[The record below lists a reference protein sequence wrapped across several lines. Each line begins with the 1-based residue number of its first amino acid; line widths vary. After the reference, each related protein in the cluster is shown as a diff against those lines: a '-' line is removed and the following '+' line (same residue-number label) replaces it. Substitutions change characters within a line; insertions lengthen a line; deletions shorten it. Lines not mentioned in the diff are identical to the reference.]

1 MGFKTVIS
9 LGMTGIIVA
18 LGGAFTLSSG
28 TGCSPHQIDVTA
40 SASTGTPISGFS
52 GDQLV
57 NAAEIMNAAT
67 TAGLSGQAQVLGV
80 MTAIGESGLRN
91 LTYGD
96 AVQGVT
102 NPDGTATSSLGLSQ
116 QQQWWGSVKDRLDPA
131 RSAAL
136 FFSRLAG
143 LSGWEKLT
151 PTAAAHEIQ
160 ANADPNFYTP
170 FVKPASEIVAALNS
184 GTGSATRAGGSCGVS
199 GMSADSQALAL
210 ELVTHLDDGTLT
222 GPANHMAQI
231 RSIAQGTVVPNCG
244 IDPRILQVMVIAVRQ
259 FDHVGVSSI
268 NRKCTDEIL
277 GAGKLSSH
285 YIDGGGHAVDFNT
298 LDGRPLT
305 GADGLSLRLIGLLD
319 PLMPAGSRVG
329 QAQCRAHDGVSL
341 TLQRFGQLND
351 FCTHLHVDLGSAT
364 GQLSLN

>member
-1 MGFKTVIS
+1 MGFKTIVS

-28 TGCSPHQIDVTA
+28 TGCSPPHIDVSA
-40 SASTGTPISGFS
+40 SANTGTPISGFS

-67 TAGLSGQAQVLGV
+67 SDGLSGQAQVLGV

-96 AVQGVT
+96 AAHGVT
-102 NPDGTATSSLGLSQ
+102 NPDGTATSSLGLFQ
-116 QQQWWGSVKDRLDPA
+116 QQQWWGSVQDRLDPS
-131 RSAAL
+131 RSAEL
-136 FFSRLAG
+136 FFSRLSG

-151 PTAAAHEIQ
+151 PTAAAHAVQ

-184 GTGSATRAGGSCGVS
+184 GAGGGNSAGGSCGVS

-222 GPANHMAQI
+222 GPAKHMAQI
-231 RSIAQGTVVPNCG
+231 RSIAQGSVVPNCG
-244 IDPRILQVMVIAVRQ
+244 IDSRILQVMVITVRQ
-259 FDHVGVSSI
+259 FTHVGVSSI
-268 NRKCTDEIL
+268 NRNCTHEIL

-298 LDGRPLT
+298 LNGRALT

-319 PLMPAGSRVG
+319 PLVPAGSRVG
-329 QAQCRAHDGVSL
+329 QAQCRARDGVSL
-341 TLQRFGQLND
+341 TLQHFGQLND
-351 FCTHLHVDLGSAT
+351 FCTHLHVEMGSAT

>member
-1 MGFKTVIS
+1 MGFKTFVAT
-9 LGMTGIIVA
+9 GMTGIVVA

-28 TGCSPHQIDVTA
+28 TGCSPPHIDA
-40 SASTGTPISGFS
+40 SASANAGTPISGFS

-57 NAAEIMNAAT
+57 NAAQIMNAAT
-67 TAGLSGQAQVLGV
+67 TAGLSQQAQVLGV

-96 AVQGVT
+96 AAAGVV
-102 NPDGTATSSLGLSQ
+102 NPDGTATSSLGLFQ
-116 QQQWWGSVKDRLDPA
+116 QQQWWGTAQDRLDPS

-136 FFSRLAG
+136 FFSRLSG
-143 LSGWEKLT
+143 LPGWEKLT
-151 PTAAAHEIQ
+151 PTAAAHAVQ

-170 FVKPASEIVAALNS
+170 FVKPAAEIVAALSS

-199 GMSADSQALAL
+199 GISADSQALAL

-231 RSIAQGTVVPNCG
+231 RAIAEGTVVPDCG
-244 IDPRILQVMVIAVRQ
+244 IDSRILQTMVITVRQ
-259 FDHVGVSSI
+259 FDRVGVSSI

-285 YIDGGGHAVDFNT
+285 YADGGGHAVDFNT
-298 LDGRPLT
+298 LDGRALT

-319 PLMPAGSRVG
+319 PLMPTGSQVG
-329 QAQCRAHDGVSL
+329 QAQCRAGDGVSL
-341 TLQRFGQLND
+341 TLQHFGQFND

-364 GQLSLN
+364 GKLSLN

>member
-1 MGFKTVIS
+1 MGFKTFVS
-9 LGMTGIIVA
+9 LGMTGIIVT
-18 LGGAFTLSSG
+18 LGGAFALSSG
-28 TGCSPHQIDVTA
+28 IGCSPPQIDATA
-40 SASTGTPISGFS
+40 SANTDTPISGFS
-52 GDQLV
+52 GDQLI
-57 NAAEIMNAAT
+57 NAAQIMNAAT
-67 TAGLSGQAQVLGV
+67 TAGLSEQAQVLGV

-96 AVQGVT
+96 AGQGVT
-102 NPDGTATSSLGLSQ
+102 NPDGTATSSLGLFQ
-116 QQQWWGSVKDRLDPA
+116 QQQWWGSVKDRLDPS

-136 FFSRLAG
+136 FYSRLSG

-151 PTAAAHEIQ
+151 PTAAAHAVQ

-170 FVKPASEIVAALNS
+170 FVKPASEIVAALGS
-184 GTGSATRAGGSCGVS
+184 GSSSGNRAGSSCGAS
-199 GMSADSQALAL
+199 GISTDSQTLAL
-210 ELVTHLDDGTLT
+210 ELVTHLDNGTFT
-222 GPANHMAQI
+222 GPANHMSQI
-231 RSIAQGTVVPNCG
+231 RLIAGGTVVPDCG
-244 IDPRILQVMVIAVRQ
+244 IDSRILQVMVIAVRQ

-285 YIDGGGHAVDFNT
+285 YIDGGGHAVDFNV
-298 LDGRPLT
+298 LNARALT

-329 QAQCRAHDGVSL
+329 QAQCRAQDGVSL
-341 TLQRFGQLND
+341 TLQHFGQLND

-364 GQLSLN
+364 GRLSLK

>member
-1 MGFKTVIS
+1 MGFKTIIS

-18 LGGAFTLSSG
+18 LGGAFAMSSG
-28 TGCSPHQIDVTA
+28 TGCSPPHIDAGA
-40 SASTGTPISGFS
+40 SANTGTLISGFS

-96 AVQGVT
+96 AGHGVT
-102 NPDGTATSSLGLSQ
+102 NPDGTATSSLGLFQ
-116 QQQWWGSVKDRLDPA
+116 QQQWWGSVKDRLDPS

-136 FFSRLAG
+136 FFSRLSS
-143 LSGWEKLT
+143 LPGWEKLT
-151 PTAAAHEIQ
+151 PTVAAHTVQ

-184 GTGSATRAGGSCGVS
+184 GTGSATSAGGSCGVS
-199 GMSADSQALAL
+199 WISADSHALAF

-222 GPANHMAQI
+222 GPANHMAPI

-244 IDPRILQVMVIAVRQ
+244 IDPRILQVIVITVRK

-298 LDGRPLT
+298 LDGRALT

-319 PLMPAGSRVG
+319 PLMPTGSRVG
-329 QAQCRAHDGVSL
+329 QAQCRAHDRVSL
-341 TLQRFGQLND
+341 TLQHFGQLND

>member
-1 MGFKTVIS
+1 
-9 LGMTGIIVA
+9 MTGIIVA

-28 TGCSPHQIDVTA
+28 TGCSPPHVDA
-40 SASTGTPISGFS
+40 SASANTGTPISGFS
-52 GDQLV
+52 GDQLI
-57 NAAEIMNAAT
+57 NAAQIMNAAT
-67 TAGLSGQAQVLGV
+67 TAGLSGQAQVVGV

-96 AVQGVT
+96 AVHGVT
-102 NPDGTATSSLGLSQ
+102 NPDGTATSSLGLFQ
-116 QQQWWGSVKDRLDPA
+116 QQQWWGSVKDRLDPS

-136 FFSRLAG
+136 FFSRLSG

-151 PTAAAHEIQ
+151 PTAAAHAVQ

-184 GTGSATRAGGSCGVS
+184 GSGTGTGVS
-199 GMSADSQALAL
+199 GGESCGISGISADSQALAR
-210 ELVTHLDDGTLT
+210 ELVTHLDDRTLT

-231 RSIAQGTVVPNCG
+231 RSIAEGTVVPDCG
-244 IDPRILQVMVIAVRQ
+244 IDPRILQVMVITVRQ

-285 YIDGGGHAVDFNT
+285 YIGGGGHAVDFNS
-298 LDGRPLT
+298 LNGRALT

-319 PLMPAGSRVG
+319 PLMPEGSRVG
-329 QAQCRAHDGVSL
+329 QAQCRADDGVSL
-341 TLQRFGQLND
+341 TLQHFGQLND

-364 GQLSLN
+364 GRLSLN